1 MVSSMPPPQKKIM
14 IIALYSAR
22 QKCHIFLLCFAYAI
36 NIRLKLF
43 RFMTLSI
50 RKNYLQALLNR
61 KANTCS
67 CLPRILFETNFVR
80 NNYCSKQILF
90 EANFVGNKFYLKQI
104 IFETNLVRN
113 KSCSKTNFVR
123 NKFRS

>member
-1 MVSSMPPPQKKIM
+1 M

-80 NNYCSKQILF
+80 NNYCSKQIFL
-90 EANFVGNKFYLKQI
+90 ETNFVGNKFYLKQI
-104 IFETNLVRN
+104 IVRN
-113 KSCSKTNFVR
+113 NYCSKQILLETNFVG
-123 NKFRS
+123 NKFYSKQILLETNFI